1 MTLVLQRMMI
11 ARWYSWHTDFK
22 GEIMKHIIYTIHR
35 AKVLAAIIILVG
47 SVSIADAAD
56 FPEPGNFSEGSKVW
70 AENCNRCHNMRGP
83 KELRDDQWI
92 TTVYHMRVRAGLTG
106 QEARDVLTFLQASNT
121 KAVIEGSPAIAA
133 VAIGK
138 TGKDTYNQTC
148 ISCHGADGTGVL
160 PGVPD
165 FTRSDGPLSK
175 PDDILIKNI
184 TNGFQSQGSPM
195 AMPPKG
201 GNPNLDTAGINAV
214 LGYIREA
221 FGK

>member
-1 MTLVLQRMMI
+1 MI
-11 ARWYSWHTDFK
+11 HMNYITHKS
-22 GEIMKHIIYTIHR
+22 
-35 AKVLAAIIILVG
+35 IILALTILMSSKVI
-47 SVSIADAAD
+47 VAYAAD

-106 QEARDVLTFLQASNT
+106 QETRDVLTFLQATNT
-121 KAVIEGSPAIAA
+121 KAVKASSPAIVA
-133 VAIGK
+133 VATGGSGK
-138 TGKDTYNQTC
+138 ETYNQTC
-148 ISCHGADGTGVL
+148 ISCHGADGAGVL

-165 FTRSDGPLSK
+165 FTSSDGPLSK
-175 PDDILIKNI
+175 SDEILIENI

-201 GNPNLDTAGINAV
+201 GNPNLDAAGISAV